1 MEPARLLIAVVVSL
15 IPMAAVMTFF
25 HFAILRHPLRNQAAL
40 FAGTLAVVAGMWMIV
55 TGMEMGVYRVGEQ
68 MAVRLSAPSMGY
80 WILIFPFLLGYAAT
94 MAEPSLIALADK
106 AQEVTSG
113 GLRSFTLKNIVA
125 CGVGVGVMAGV
136 HRIQAGGKL
145 WIYLVVG
152 YLTIVAL
159 TRLAPREVVPIAHD
173 SGVVTT
179 STVTV
184 PVIFAMGLGLAK
196 ARPGGDML
204 VDGFG
209 LIAIASLSPVLFV
222 LLYAVAARF
231 SAKLKSGRR

>member
-1 MEPARLLIAVVVSL
+1 MAPLRLLIAVVVSL
-15 IPMAAVMTFF
+15 VPMAAVLTFF
-25 HFAILRHPLRNQAAL
+25 QYAVLRRPFRNIVPLA
-40 FAGTLAVVAGMWMIV
+40 AGTLAVMAGMWMIV

-68 MAVRLSAPSMGY
+68 MAVRLSAPAMGY
-80 WILIFPFLLGYAAT
+80 WVFIFPFLLGYAAT

-106 AQEVTSG
+106 AEEVTAG

-125 CGVGVGVMAGV
+125 FGVGVGVMAGV

-145 WIYLVVG
+145 WIYMVVG
-152 YLTIVAL
+152 YLAIVAL
-159 TRLAPREVVPIAHD
+159 TRLAPREVVPIAYD

-196 ARPGGDML
+196 ARPGGDIL

-222 LLYAVAARF
+222 LLYAVAARL
-231 SAKLKSGRR
+231 SAKHKPARR